1 MKVRANRD
9 RRKTGLCEDYNSC
22 CAYALDSLQSLI
34 TDDQEVAAQVQSIQA
49 VHTLQPRSADI
60 EYCCLEVT
68 PTGLI
73 NCIIHASAA
82 LSKAFL
88 RKGSS
93 LWNRMQKIEPL
104 ATASTWSTWIAMP
117 CEKGTV
123 KSCCQS
129 YATPTFQLTKGTGF

>member
-1 MKVRANRD
+1 MKITTVVAPMPLTACSPCLLTI
-9 RRKTGLCEDYNSC
+9 RKLLPRCT
-22 CAYALDSLQSLI
+22 
-34 TDDQEVAAQVQSIQA
+34 SIQA

-68 PTGLI
+68 STGLI

-93 LWNRMQKIEPL
+93 LWNRMQKMEPL

-123 KSCCQS
+123 KSCCHS